1 MSQITLKPYV
11 RQASKLVETN
21 QTPIDLATENGSI
34 TLHRKNIL
42 DINKQVTVCIKNGQ
56 VDEKGNPYQ
65 EWIACSVPLS
75 AEIRKRIKNGATIQ
89 QMVDVVAGLKIF
101 LKENGYYV
109 IGNPSEAQ
117 MIGKEVKDINLV
129 EMERSEEFSP
139 EDLVHL

>member
-1 MSQITLKPYV
+1 
-11 RQASKLVETN
+11 
-21 QTPIDLATENGSI
+21 
-34 TLHRKNIL
+34 
-42 DINKQVTVCIKNGQ
+42 
-56 VDEKGNPYQ
+56 
-65 EWIACSVPLS
+65 LS

-89 QMVDVVAGLKIF
+89 QMVDVVAGLSIF

-129 EMERSEEFSP
+129 AMERSEEFSP

>member
-11 RQASKLVETN
+11 RQESKLIDTN
-21 QTPIDLATENGSI
+21 QTPLDLATEDGSI
-34 TLHRKNIL
+34 DLHRKNIL
-42 DINKQVTVCIKNGQ
+42 DINKQVSVCIKNGK
-56 VDEKGNPYQ
+56 VDAKGNPYQ

-75 AEIRKRIKNGATIQ
+75 AEIRKKIKNGATIQ

-101 LKENGYYV
+101 LKENGRYV

-117 MIGKEVKDINLV
+117 MIGKQAKDINV
-129 EMERSEEFSP
+129 VAMARSEEFSP